1 MLTCQIAGSAETD
14 ESDQTGHTA
23 RSTRADSAVRH
34 PIAKVR
40 QRTSIRLVARCS
52 RLRAVLAAR
61 AAPAHETKTC
71 RSARRVRLALASTA
85 LRTAAQRVPRQNTAV
100 PQLRGLRVA
109 LPSGFSGGVLA
120 YAPAMS
126 PRRRAAS
133 ESCWRSCCSSAFAT
147 DSSASIALFLHSSG
161 EDSAAHNDG
170 SLAGHSRVRCAKT
183 HRRRMIKLTP
193 PAGCRRAGSVRGA
206 TWCGQHGQ
214 CMTVYETRACPRLPV
229 RLTAPARP
237 SAWLG

>member
-71 RSARRVRLALASTA
+71 RRARRVRLALASTA

-109 LPSGFSGGVLA
+109 LPSTGVRAACWHTHPQCRRGGGR
-120 YAPAMS
+120 
-126 PRRRAAS
+126 RRRAAGGAVAAR
-133 ESCWRSCCSSAFAT
+133 RS
-147 DSSASIALFLHSSG
+147 
-161 EDSAAHNDG
+161 
-170 SLAGHSRVRCAKT
+170 
-183 HRRRMIKLTP
+183 RRT
-193 PAGCRRAGSVRGA
+193 
-206 TWCGQHGQ
+206 
-214 CMTVYETRACPRLPV
+214 
-229 RLTAPARP
+229 ARP
-237 SAWLG
+237 PSHCSCIAAEKIPPRIMTDHWLDIRAFGAPRRIGGA

>member
-52 RLRAVLAAR
+52 RQRAVLAAR

-109 LPSGFSGGVLA
+109 LPSTGFSRGVLA
-120 YAPAMS
+120 YAPAIS

-133 ESCWRSCCSSAFAT
+133 ESCWRSCCSSAFAA

-170 SLAGHSRVRCAKT
+170 SLRWSFARSVRQDASAAHDQT
-183 HRRRMIKLTP
+183 D
-193 PAGCRRAGSVRGA
+193 PAGRVQAGR
-206 TWCGQHGQ
+206 Q
-214 CMTVYETRACPRLPV
+214 CTGREVVWSARTVYDCV
-229 RLTAPARP
+229 RNEGVSTAA
-237 SAWLG
+237 G